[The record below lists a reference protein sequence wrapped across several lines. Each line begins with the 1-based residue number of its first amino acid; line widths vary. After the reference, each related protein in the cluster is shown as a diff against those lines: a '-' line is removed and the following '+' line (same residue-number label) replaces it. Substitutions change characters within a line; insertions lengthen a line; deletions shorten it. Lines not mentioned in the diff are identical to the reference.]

1 MKILS
6 NSKLKILEKTSVVYL
21 NEKLDRLSNSLSQ
34 KDIYNFY
41 NSLTHFHFNEM
52 FANSNSY
59 KNTKFDNLNDN
70 HKLMM
75 LYDLQNF
82 LTNDLMVKSDRASM
96 FSSLEV
102 RSPFLSKKSLNT
114 QQNLTLNYFLNGYK
128 SPIRELLNLYLQK
141 N

>member
-1 MKILS
+1 
-6 NSKLKILEKTSVVYL
+6 
-21 NEKLDRLSNSLSQ
+21 
-34 KDIYNFY
+34 
-41 NSLTHFHFNEM
+41 M

-114 QQNLTLNYFLNGYK
+114 QQNLTLNYF
-128 SPIRELLNLYLQK
+128 
-141 N
+141 

>member
-1 MKILS
+1 
-6 NSKLKILEKTSVVYL
+6 
-21 NEKLDRLSNSLSQ
+21 
-34 KDIYNFY
+34 
-41 NSLTHFHFNEM
+41 M

-102 RSPFLSKKSLNT
+102 RSPFLSKKVFEYSAKLDSKLFLEMVINR
-114 QQNLTLNYFLNGYK
+114 QLENY
-128 SPIRELLNLYLQK
+128 
-141 N
+141 